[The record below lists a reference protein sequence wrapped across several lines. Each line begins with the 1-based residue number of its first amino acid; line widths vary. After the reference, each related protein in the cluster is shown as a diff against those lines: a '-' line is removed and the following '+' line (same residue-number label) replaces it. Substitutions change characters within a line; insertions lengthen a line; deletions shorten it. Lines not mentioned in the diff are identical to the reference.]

1 MDIFDGRYYKTSKWF
16 LEFLGLWPFQSNRR
30 RYVTCF
36 IFVFMIA
43 TVVFPQVLLLIELKT
58 SNFNILIENSL
69 SIIFGF
75 ACLLKYGVTFA
86 SRSRVCDIYC
96 MLLKKTTFILF
107 IKVYISFKQ
116 LQTLLTKI
124 ASDWQRLTDKTEIDI
139 LSQYGEEGRYLVL
152 FYTVYVFLAWVTYNF
167 LPFIPPLLDI
177 LLPLENGTHDL
188 VYPFYADYVF
198 FKQTDYHYESCLH
211 VFFVYFGTTSLFA
224 GMDTIYVATVKHSC
238 GLFAV
243 TLETMA
249 RTGKSNRSN
258 YSIKPNSVVHHDMV
272 EAIVMHNETIRSVEL
287 LEDSFSLCFLMVQCM
302 VVAGLATLCF
312 YMMRIYNQAFNMC
325 RFSTFTI
332 GLVIH
337 LLYLNWVGQQ
347 IIDSSD
353 KVFYS
358 AYYSD
363 WYLISR
369 NERQLTKIILA
380 KSLYPCQLTAGKISV
395 LSMETFGA
403 LMKTSIRYYKSCKVL
418 MEMLGLWPYQTLKRK
433 RLTCIIFYSLHG
445 SLLLPQVIR
454 LLQTKDF
461 NIIVEN
467 TISILFLFVCIAK
480 YAVSYASGPNFKLLF
495 TQIAADWHKITDK
508 SEREILSKYGND
520 VYVFWAWATYNMM
533 PFLPPILDIVLPL
546 PNGSHPLL
554 LPFYANYIFF
564 EQLDYHYET
573 ALHAFF
579 VYFFATSLFAGIDTI
594 YVSTVKHT
602 CGLFAIIW

>member
-36 IFVFMIA
+36 IFVFMTA

-86 SRSRVCDIYC
+86 SRSR
-96 MLLKKTTFILF
+96 
-107 IKVYISFKQ
+107 
-116 LQTLLTKI
+116 LQTLLTQI
-124 ASDWQRLTDKTEIDI
+124 ASDWQRLTDKAEIDI

-152 FYTVYVFLAWVTYNF
+152 FYTVYVFLAWVTCNF
-167 LPFIPPLLDI
+167 VPFIPPLLDI

-238 GLFAV
+238 GLFAI
-243 TLETMA
+243 TWLETMA

-272 EAIVMHNETIRSVEL
+272 EAIVMHNETIRFVEL

-302 VVAGLATLCF
+302 IVAGLATLCF
-312 YMMRIYNQAFNMC
+312 YMMRIYDKTFNMC
-325 RFSTFTI
+325 QFSTFTV

-337 LLYLNWVGQQ
+337 LLYLHWVGQK

-358 AYYSD
+358 TYYSD

-380 KSLYPCQLTAGKISV
+380 RSLYPCQLTAGKISV

-403 LMKTSIRYYKSCKVL
+403 LMKTSMSYCTVL
-418 MEMLGLWPYQTLKRK
+418 L
-433 RLTCIIFYSLHG
+433 S
-445 SLLLPQVIR
+445 
-454 LLQTKDF
+454 
-461 NIIVEN
+461 
-467 TISILFLFVCIAK
+467 
-480 YAVSYASGPNFKLLF
+480 VS
-495 TQIAADWHKITDK
+495 
-508 SEREILSKYGND
+508 
-520 VYVFWAWATYNMM
+520 
-533 PFLPPILDIVLPL
+533 
-546 PNGSHPLL
+546 
-554 LPFYANYIFF
+554 
-564 EQLDYHYET
+564 
-573 ALHAFF
+573 
-579 VYFFATSLFAGIDTI
+579 
-594 YVSTVKHT
+594 
-602 CGLFAIIW
+602 